1 VPDIALGERSSKF
14 IATFYNCGSRQ
25 AKIYTADRVA
35 DSGVSLH
42 SSDWVSVVP
51 YNVHERN
58 KGSYTERDLMRSIKP
73 RRYRCDRIYCVLERT

>member
-1 VPDIALGERSSKF
+1 MPDLTLGESLEVVNN
-14 IATFYNCGSRQ
+14 IATFYNCGSRR

-42 SSDWVSVVP
+42 GSDWVSVVP

-58 KGSYTERDLMRSIKP
+58 KGSHTERDLMRSHKTSSI
-73 RRYRCDRIYCVLERT
+73 